1 MRDTVDP
8 KIVEKLDAIGKK
20 YEEAV
25 TNNDAAAVAALFA
38 EDGVFVTDTGPLYG
52 RNAIEK
58 WYADMFLKFHLSDD
72 KTKADQNSP
81 HTIGTAGN
89 EIWETG
95 DWTAILQAQNGSPVH
110 LQGHNAFVDI
120 REGDDWKVRMEIFNV
135 TPPPAAKPSPTT
147 SPSSQ

>member
-58 WYADMFLKFHLSDD
+58 WYADVFKAWQPKNHIG
-72 KTKADQNSP
+72 KTDPNSP
-81 HTIGTAGN
+81 RFIGTTDNVASNG
-89 EIWETG
+89 EWSETGQGETG
-95 DWTAILQAQNGSPVH
+95 DPIHIKGYWSAI
-110 LQGHNAFVDI
+110 DT
-120 REGDDWKVRMEIFNV
+120 REGNDWKILMLTGNT
-135 TPPPAAKPSPTT
+135 TPAPSAETEVKP
-147 SPSSQ
+147 